1 VYWGQIGGYESVKK
15 EIKKVVELP
24 LTHSHR
30 FARFGI
36 EPSKGILLYGPPGC
50 SKTMMAKAIAT
61 ESKLNFIGI
70 KGPELF
76 SKYVG
81 ESERAVRNI
90 FKRARACSPCVI
102 FFDEIDA
109 LASQRSGG
117 TEVADRVLCQLLNEM
132 DGIEGLKEVAIVA
145 ATNRP

>member
-1 VYWGQIGGYESVKK
+1 
-15 EIKKVVELP
+15 
-24 LTHSHR
+24 
-30 FARFGI
+30 
-36 EPSKGILLYGPPGC
+36 
-50 SKTMMAKAIAT
+50 MMAKAIAT
-61 ESKLNFIGI
+61 ESKLNFISI

-81 ESERAVRNI
+81 ESERAIRNI

-109 LASQRSGG
+109 LATQRSGS
-117 TEVADRVLCQLLNEM
+117 TEVTDRVLCQLLNEM

>member
-1 VYWGQIGGYESVKK
+1 
-15 EIKKVVELP
+15 
-24 LTHSHR
+24 LTHAQK

-61 ESKLNFIGI
+61 ESKLNFISI

-81 ESERAVRNI
+81 ESERAIRNI

-109 LASQRSGG
+109 LATQRSGS
-117 TEVADRVLCQLLNEM
+117 T
-132 DGIEGLKEVAIVA
+132 
-145 ATNRP
+145 

>member
-1 VYWGQIGGYESVKK
+1 M
-15 EIKKVVELP
+15 ELP
-24 LTHSHR
+24 LQHASK
-30 FARFGI
+30 FMKFGI
-36 EPSKGILLYGPPGC
+36 EPSKGIMLYGPPGC

-81 ESERAVRNI
+81 ESEAAIRNI

-109 LASQRSGG
+109 IATQRSGKYILLY
-117 TEVADRVLCQLLNEM
+117 VVLKCP
-132 DGIEGLKEVAIVA
+132 KEFSA
-145 ATNRP
+145 NF

>member
-1 VYWGQIGGYESVKK
+1 MIVEVPEVYWNHIGGYESVKK

-24 LTHSHR
+24 LTHAAKFS
-30 FARFGI
+30 RFGI

-61 ESKLNFIGI
+61 ESKLNFISI

-81 ESERAVRNI
+81 
-90 FKRARACSPCVI
+90 
-102 FFDEIDA
+102 
-109 LASQRSGG
+109 
-117 TEVADRVLCQLLNEM
+117 
-132 DGIEGLKEVAIVA
+132 
-145 ATNRP
+145 